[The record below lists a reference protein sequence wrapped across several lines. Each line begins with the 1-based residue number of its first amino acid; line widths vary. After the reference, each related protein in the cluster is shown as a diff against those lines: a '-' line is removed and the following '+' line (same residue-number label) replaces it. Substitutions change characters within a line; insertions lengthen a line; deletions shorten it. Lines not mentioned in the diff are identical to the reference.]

1 MYDALLP
8 GVIRLLMVII
18 AEQAFACAVG
28 GSGKYGLPGGA
39 FDNPGMK
46 MIQGDQESPP
56 SGGWGCVS

>member
-18 AEQAFACAVG
+18 AEQAFACAVR
-28 GSGKYGLPGGA
+28 GSGEDGLPNGA

-46 MIQGDQESPP
+46 MIQGDQESSL
-56 SGGWGCVS
+56 SGEWGCAS

>member
-18 AEQAFACAVG
+18 AEQVFACAVG
-28 GSGKYGLPGGA
+28 GRGENGLTGGA
-39 FDNPGMK
+39 FDNAGVK